1 MRARPVEQNLEIPA
15 SFALIHRSPLLLVI
29 LAAKMPATT
38 PDDFDHDH
46 HQKSFRIKHDD
57 DKFFTRLLSKESS
70 KSNPSFRVYYGDH
83 VPSSVP
89 FMWETRPGTPKH
101 TSSHNSH
108 IPPLTPPPSYYTNN
122 FTNSS
127 KNHSCRSKLLFHT
140 FLRRMNPKKPHSP
153 SSHSPTSSFSSLSCS
168 SSSRSSFSDP
178 VMTPTYAHKR
188 RRTSSWSVSFDKS
201 SCFGIENENGE
212 NQRRSV
218 LIVKKAL
225 LSIVG
230 RRSA

>member
-1 MRARPVEQNLEIPA
+1 MGSSSTVE
-15 SFALIHRSPLLLVI
+15 
-29 LAAKMPATT
+29 
-38 PDDFDHDH
+38 FD

-57 DKFFTRLLSKESS
+57 DKFLSRLLSKETS

-83 VPSSVP
+83 VPSAVP

-101 TSSHNSH
+101 TSSDNSYN

-122 FTNSS
+122 NFTNSTS
-127 KNHSCRSKLLFHT
+127 NKYYSRSKLLFHT
-140 FLRRMNPKKPHSP
+140 FLRRMNPKKTHSSA
-153 SSHSPTSSFSSLSCS
+153 SSHSPTSSSSFSSLSWS

-178 VMTPTYAHKR
+178 VMTPTYVHKR
-188 RRTSSWSVSFDKS
+188 RRTSSWSYSFDKS
-201 SCFGIENENGE
+201 CFGIDKEMINGE
-212 NQRRSV
+212 RVQVQLQRGCS
-218 LIVKKAL
+218 VKKAF